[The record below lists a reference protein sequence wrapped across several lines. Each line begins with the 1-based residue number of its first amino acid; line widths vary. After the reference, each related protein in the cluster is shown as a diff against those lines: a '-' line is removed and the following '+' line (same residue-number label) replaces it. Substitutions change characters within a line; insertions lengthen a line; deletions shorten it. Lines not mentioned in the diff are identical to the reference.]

1 MRKQKNKLHNARI
14 LIATF
19 MLAAAT
25 GNVMEDADTAQ
36 QRPHLH
42 NGQLVYATEIPQ
54 AQAVIARPRLA
65 LTGQTIGGVASLP
78 ELATRAL
85 TDDIGLVALEAPGE
99 PKAPQFG
106 GFGGRVS
113 IPAPLSN

>member
-1 MRKQKNKLHNARI
+1 MKMHKNKLHNARI

-36 QRPHLH
+36 QRPRLH

-54 AQAVIARPRLA
+54 AEAVIARPRLA
-65 LTGQTIGGVASLP
+65 LTGQTIGGVVSLP
-78 ELATRAL
+78 EVATREM
-85 TDDIGLVALEAPGE
+85 THDVGLAVLQAPGE
-99 PKAPQFG
+99 PAAPQFG
-106 GFGGRVS
+106 GFGGPVS
-113 IPAPLSN
+113 IPAPQSN

>member
-1 MRKQKNKLHNARI
+1 MRKSKNKLHNARI

-36 QRPHLH
+36 QRPRLH

-54 AQAVIARPRLA
+54 AEEIIARPRLA

-78 ELATRAL
+78 EVATRELTHDVGIAAL
-85 TDDIGLVALEAPGE
+85 QAPGE
-99 PKAPQFG
+99 PAAPQFG
-106 GFGGRVS
+106 GFGGPVS
-113 IPAPLSN
+113 VPAPLSN